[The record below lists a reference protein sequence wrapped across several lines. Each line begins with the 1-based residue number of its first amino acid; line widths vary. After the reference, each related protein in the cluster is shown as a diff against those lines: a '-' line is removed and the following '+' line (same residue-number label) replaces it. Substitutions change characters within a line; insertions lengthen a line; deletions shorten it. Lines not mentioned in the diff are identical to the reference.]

1 MFRVKIC
8 GITSVD
14 DALAATAAGADAI
27 GLNFYTVSPRY
38 CPPDRAKTIAAAVGS
53 GVCKVGVFVN
63 ASAEEIRQTAQSVR
77 LDLVQ
82 LHGDEAPELLRAIRP
97 LGVVRAFRVKDDL
110 SSISEYLRQCH
121 ALMCV
126 PRMLL
131 VDAAKPGQYGGT
143 GLTLDWNWIGKNRA
157 HFGGLPL
164 VLAGGL
170 NPENVAAAIEA
181 ARPWGVDTASGV
193 ESSPGQKSPARVREF
208 VAAAQQA
215 LAAAAVRK

>member
-14 DALAATAAGADAI
+14 DAQIACAAGADAI
-27 GLNFYTVSPRY
+27 GLNFYSGSPRY
-38 CPPDRAKTIAAAVGS
+38 CHPDRAKAIAASVP

-63 ASAEEIRQTAQSVR
+63 ASAEEICQIAENVR

-82 LHGDEAPELLRAIRP
+82 LHGDETPELLRSIRP
-97 LGVVRAFRVKDDL
+97 LGVVRAFRVSDDL
-110 SSISEYLRQCH
+110 SSASEYLRQCH

-143 GLTLDWNWIGKNRA
+143 GDTLDWNWLGRNRV
-157 HFGGLPL
+157 HLGGLPL

-170 NPENVAAAIEA
+170 NAENVATAIDA

-193 ESSPGQKSPARVREF
+193 ESSPGQKSPARVRAF
-208 VAAAQQA
+208 VAAARQA

>member
-27 GLNFYTVSPRY
+27 GLNFYSGSPRY
-38 CPPDRAKTIAAAVGS
+38 CPPEQAKAIAAAVPD
-53 GVCKVGVFVN
+53 VCKVGVFVN
-63 ASAEEIRQTAQSVR
+63 ASAGEICQIAESVR

-82 LHGDEAPELLRAIRP
+82 LHGDETPELMRAIRP
-97 LGVVRAFRVKDDL
+97 LGIVRAFRVSDDL

-131 VDAAKPGQYGGT
+131 VDAAKAGQYGGT
-143 GLTLDWNWIGKNRA
+143 GATLDWTWIGKNRA

-170 NPENVAAAIEA
+170 NPKNVGAAIEA
-181 ARPWGVDTASGV
+181 VRPWGVDTASGV
-193 ESSPGQKSPARVREF
+193 ETSPGQKSPALVREF
-208 VAAAQQA
+208 VAAAREA
-215 LAAAAVRK
+215 LARAAVRK